1 MQSLFFHEYLF
12 QTHFNVYATPKDGQ
26 PWGTFVN
33 DTKVLASEHGPSY
46 DEPID
51 IILNRVEAKKVSLH
65 GGPWNV
71 VLLARLRFKPDV
83 LEPTSQ

>member
-1 MQSLFFHEYLF
+1 MNLF

-33 DTKVLASEHGPSY
+33 VTKVLASEHGPSD
-46 DEPID
+46 DEPSD
-51 IILNRVEAKKVSLH
+51 IIPSRVEAKKVSCH
-65 GGPWNV
+65 DPGGPWHT

-83 LEPTSQ
+83 LEPTSK